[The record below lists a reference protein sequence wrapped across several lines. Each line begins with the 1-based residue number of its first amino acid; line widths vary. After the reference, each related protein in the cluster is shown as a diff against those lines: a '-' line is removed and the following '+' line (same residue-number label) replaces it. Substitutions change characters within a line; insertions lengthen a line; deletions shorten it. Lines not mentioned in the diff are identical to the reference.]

1 MSEDLEWRADEEVLR
16 YKKRLTHE
24 QLLAILKR
32 NGLAL
37 TKPNVIALLEVL
49 EEEFDAMLDTFG
61 DKDELLDQAIEDGH
75 FRLKR
80 D

>member
-1 MSEDLEWRADEEVLR
+1 VLR